1 MAQKG
6 SKDARDVMLFTL
18 VMLLVIVVVF
28 FMAGYLLGRSII

>member
-1 MAQKG
+1 MPPRG

-18 VMLLVIVVVF
+18 VMLVIIVVVF